1 MSEKTGLFT
10 RNKEFIEQNSEKS
23 VISSLLQLTSYT
35 KKKIKIQMKLW
46 ASSSSRSFLL
56 GREGREGSERR
67 GGGEGEEGGYNRKE
81 KKPKLTKGGSA
92 SRQKP
97 CI

>member
-35 KKKIKIQMKLW
+35 KKKDKNTNEVVGFFKFKKFFAWQ
-46 ASSSSRSFLL
+46 R
-56 GREGREGSERR
+56 REGGERKE
-67 GGGEGEEGGYNRKE
+67 GGGGRGRG
-81 KKPKLTKGGSA
+81 L
-92 SRQKP
+92 
-97 CI
+97 

>member
-1 MSEKTGLFT
+1 
-10 RNKEFIEQNSEKS
+10 
-23 VISSLLQLTSYT
+23 
-35 KKKIKIQMKLW
+35 MKLW

-56 GREGREGSERR
+56 GREGRVGSERE
-67 GGGEGEEGGYNRKE
+67 GGGERKGVITE
-81 KKPKLTKGGSA
+81 KKKPKLMKGGSA

>member
-35 KKKIKIQMKLW
+35 KKKIKP
-46 ASSSSRSFLL
+46 SSSSRSFLL

-67 GGGEGEEGGYNRKE
+67 GGGEEGVITE
-81 KKPKLTKGGSA
+81 KKRDPN
-92 SRQKP
+92 
-97 CI
+97 

>member
-67 GGGEGEEGGYNRKE
+67 GGGEEGGYNRKE

>member
-23 VISSLLQLTSYT
+23 VISSLLQLTSST

-46 ASSSSRSFLL
+46 ASSSSRRFLL

-67 GGGEGEEGGYNRKE
+67 GGGGGEEGGYNRKE

>member
-35 KKKIKIQMKLW
+35 KKKTKIKMKLW

-56 GREGREGSERR
+56 GQRREGGERK
-67 GGGEGEEGGYNRKE
+67 GGGGEEGGYNRKE